1 MSNIKVSEIIEVP
14 RDFVLKDNLRKLLK
28 KWLLN
33 LRKKTRCFMFSQISE
48 KWINFIDQGTG
59 LKELEIENKIF

>member
-1 MSNIKVSEIIEVP
+1 MSNIKVIEIIDVP

-28 KWLLN
+28 KWFLN

-48 KWINFIDQGTG
+48 NG
-59 LKELEIENKIF
+59 